1 MAAGNGGGA
10 DDLSA
15 SSQRPLL
22 WQHLF
27 QFQLAEQREAEY
39 TRLTTVALK
48 DIPAEKY
55 SAIQATVESCRVWR
69 APTDDPADSFVLGK
83 RKRSPPLVKPPL
95 SIAYSL
101 TRMITAYL
109 TISRTE
115 VVFHSDLVHLAAPF
129 LEVFPEQESD
139 AYSAFSSLMSYLEP
153 LYNPRSSSY
162 IAAEFTMILAHL
174 YPDLYDFLDTEHV
187 DMNKWVHSWLRTLLT
202 QQMPR
207 NSILRLWDQ
216 YVKERDSILDLHLYV
231 CLVLVGSISAE
242 LQDCEDGERL
252 QTYLSRPNIV
262 ARDTLRIVEHARK
275 MRSSLKAQ
283 GVV

>member
-1 MAAGNGGGA
+1 MAAGNGDGG

-15 SSQRPLL
+15 TSQRPLL

-27 QFQLAEQREAEY
+27 QLQTVEQRETEY
-39 TRLTTVALK
+39 TRLTTAALK
-48 DIPAEKY
+48 ELSAEQAA
-55 SAIQATVESCRVWR
+55 AIQATVENCRVWR
-69 APTDDPADSFVLGK
+69 SPTDDPAESVMRK
-83 RKRSPPLVKPPL
+83 KRSPPLVKPPL
-95 SIAYSL
+95 SVAYSL

-109 TISRTE
+109 TVSTE

-129 LEVFPEQESD
+129 LEVFPDQECD
-139 AYSAFSSLMSYLEP
+139 AYSAFSSLMTYLEP
-153 LYNPRSSSY
+153 LYNSRSSSC

-174 YPDLYDFLDTEHV
+174 YPDLYDFLDSEHV

-207 NSILRLWDQ
+207 NSVLRLWDV
-216 YVKERDSILDLHLYV
+216 YVKERDSILDLHPYV

-262 ARDTLRIVEHARK
+262 ARDTRRIVEHARK
-275 MRSSLKAQ
+275 MRSSLKSQ